1 MPLLWCVL
9 NSLPATRSQP
19 LHVVKKKKK
28 THSFIHLFSS
38 HERDPPYIC
47 SVLAEAVPVI
57 LNVFAYLDDTPT
69 ADDAH
74 AEGTQSRFTVLEQL
88 LLLHFVQKRHMEDSS
103 LNLYGQVLRI

>member
-74 AEGTQSRFTVLEQL
+74 AEGTQSRFTVL